1 MDENEITTVA
11 DTQAEKTADTAD
23 TGQTTPTTE
32 ELIQQLTARVA
43 ALEEIVGEE
52 EYELRYSGEQT
63 DELLDGGT
71 AVFRAK
77 TAAQI
82 VSLVNRLYPLY
93 MRWGSFTVN
102 MKVNADNGSQ
112 WTYNTRTGMIPSGVT
127 NPAVFMVCDWG
138 KKHFKSQS
146 FQYKVASN
154 SRDIDWEAYL
164 EHTSDQGGTYAF
176 KVYYL
181 IVGKN
186 AEGGKYSWLV
196 SRKISDLKSP
206 TGRTG
211 SASRTSTA
219 IWILST
225 LYPIWRADRAL
236 WECQWEKRT
245 EI

>member
-11 DTQAEKTADTAD
+11 DTQAENTADTAD

-102 MKVNADNGSQ
+102 MKVNADNGSH
-112 WTYNTRTGMIPSGVT
+112 
-127 NPAVFMVCDWG
+127 WG

-186 AEGGKYSWLV
+186 AEGGSIV
-196 SRKISDLKSP
+196 
-206 TGRTG
+206 G
-211 SASRTSTA
+211 
-219 IWILST
+219 
-225 LYPIWRADRAL
+225 
-236 WECQWEKRT
+236 
-245 EI
+245 

>member
-11 DTQAEKTADTAD
+11 DTQAENTADTAD

-112 WTYNTRTGMIPSGVT
+112 WTYNTRTGMIPCGVYGVRLGQK
-127 NPAVFMVCDWG
+127 AL
-138 KKHFKSQS
+138 Q
-146 FQYKVASN
+146 VAEFS
-154 SRDIDWEAYL
+154 I
-164 EHTSDQGGTYAF
+164 Q
-176 KVYYL
+176 
-181 IVGKN
+181 
-186 AEGGKYSWLV
+186 
-196 SRKISDLKSP
+196 SRKQQQGHRLGGIP
-206 TGRTG
+206 
-211 SASRTSTA
+211 
-219 IWILST
+219 
-225 LYPIWRADRAL
+225 
-236 WECQWEKRT
+236 
-245 EI
+245 

>member
-11 DTQAEKTADTAD
+11 DTQAENTADTAD

-52 EYELRYSGEQT
+52 EYELRYWANRRTSF
-63 DELLDGGT
+63 LDGGT

-112 WTYNTRTGMIPSGVT
+112 WSYNTRTGMIPSGSLSLRCLWCAT
-127 NPAVFMVCDWG
+127 GA
-138 KKHFKSQS
+138 KALQ
-146 FQYKVASN
+146 VAEFS
-154 SRDIDWEAYL
+154 I
-164 EHTSDQGGTYAF
+164 Q
-176 KVYYL
+176 
-181 IVGKN
+181 
-186 AEGGKYSWLV
+186 
-196 SRKISDLKSP
+196 SRKQRQGHRLGGIP
-206 TGRTG
+206 
-211 SASRTSTA
+211 
-219 IWILST
+219 
-225 LYPIWRADRAL
+225 
-236 WECQWEKRT
+236 
-245 EI
+245 